1 MDRYN
6 QFIMLLIILKV
17 LFILL
22 AIVHFYNRIKGKANS
37 KEDKRVLYWK
47 SRIEF
52 IFTIGM
58 ALLLIY
64 VFSPERRDKYN
75 ITEETKLLF
84 FMFGLVL
91 LITAK
96 WETFIETSEWF
107 KHLQAALR

>member
-1 MDRYN
+1 MGRYN
-6 QFIMLLIILKV
+6 QFIMSLIILKV

-37 KEDKRVLYWK
+37 KEDKQILYWK
-47 SRIEF
+47 SRVEF

-64 VFSPERRDKYN
+64 VFSPEKRDKFI
-75 ITEETKLLF
+75 ITEETKVLF

-96 WETFIETSEWF
+96 WENFIETSQWF
-107 KHLQAALR
+107 KHLQSALR